1 LKITAY
7 NKKTFFMLLPAIL
20 TFVIFFFIPLYYTL
34 KLSLFSFTGDF
45 IGFDAY
51 VTAFNNP
58 SVMKSMYFSFYLA
71 IVSTVVAAVISVV
84 IAMAMRKTFFGKKVA
99 MFVYQLNIPIPYI
112 AFALMMILL
121 LTNTGYL
128 SRILFNMGIISSA
141 LDFPLLINDTNGIAI
156 LLTYILKFLPF
167 IGMSVLAVL
176 QTSVAEYEEQA
187 ATLGAGRIRTFIHVT
202 LPMILP
208 AIAATTVIT
217 FAFAF
222 GTYEIPALLGGIN
235 PMALPVLTYYNLNS
249 YNPSDW
255 PVSYALANLMTV
267 VIIVLTAAYAF
278 FMARQEVRR

>member
-1 LKITAY
+1 
-7 NKKTFFMLLPAIL
+7 MLLPAIV

-34 KLSLFSFTGDF
+34 RLSFFSVGGDF

-51 VTAFNNP
+51 VSAFNNP
-58 SVMKSMYFSFYLA
+58 YVVNSIYFSFYLA
-71 IVSTVVAAVISVV
+71 IVSTLVAAVIAVL
-84 IAMAMRKTFFGKKVA
+84 IAMTLRKTFFGKKIA
-99 MFVYQLNIPIPYI
+99 LFVHQLNIPIPYI

-128 SRILFNMGIISSA
+128 SRMLFNLGFISSA
-141 LDFPLLINDTNGIAI
+141 LDFPLLIHDKYGIAI

-167 IGMSVLAVL
+167 IGMSVLSIL

-187 ATLGAGRIRTFIHVT
+187 ATLGAGKIRAFIHVT

-208 AIAATTVIT
+208 AIASTTIIT

-222 GTYEIPALLGGIN
+222 GTYEIPALLGSFDY
-235 PMALPVLTYYNLNS
+235 MALPVITYYNLNS
-249 YNPSDW
+249 YNPADW
-255 PVSYALANLMTV
+255 SVSYALANLMTL
-267 VIIVLTAAYAF
+267 VIMVLTALYAF